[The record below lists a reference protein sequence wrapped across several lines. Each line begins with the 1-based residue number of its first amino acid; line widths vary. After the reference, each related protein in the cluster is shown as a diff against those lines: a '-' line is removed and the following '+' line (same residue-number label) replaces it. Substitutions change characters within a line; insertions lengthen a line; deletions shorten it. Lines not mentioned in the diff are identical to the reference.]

1 MSWRVPALLLLI
13 AWGACA
19 FGAVYPW
26 AFIPL
31 FGGCVAVAL
40 VMLAERRTP
49 APADRAPVIALLVLV
64 TAIVVQLVPVP
75 VSLIQSISPET
86 DTFLRWYEVG
96 YRNLSSHPLSI
107 QPTATVLGLA
117 AAGALGLLLVALAR
131 SMDRQDTIQFIR
143 GLCVLGAVL
152 AIAGIAQ
159 RALWNGK
166 IYGFWTP
173 LNRGNP
179 FGPFVNRNHFAGWM
193 LMALPLAMG
202 YFCGRVS
209 RGMQSVP
216 PGWRPRAIWFSSPD
230 ASETVLVGFAVLL
243 MALGLTMTTSRSGL
257 LGLVAALTIS
267 GWLVARH
274 HRTVARRIVATVFM
288 AFVLFAAVGWAGV
301 DRIALRFASDASFGN
316 RGPIWMDTLRIAR
329 RFPLFGTGFN
339 TYGTSTLL
347 YQSAIPDVHL
357 AEAHNDYLQ
366 LLSEGGA
373 LMAVPAIALLIVI
386 AVTIRRRFRN
396 VRPGSTDYWIRA
408 GAVTGILAMAIQEI
422 GEFSLQMPG
431 NAVLFVALLAV
442 AIRPVDAVLER
453 RAHARAD
460 LQ

>member
-13 AWGACA
+13 TWGVCA

-31 FGGCVAVAL
+31 YGGCAVVAV
-40 VMLAERRTP
+40 VMLAQRRAA
-49 APADRAPVIALLVLV
+49 APAGRAPVIALLFVV
-64 TAIVVQLVPVP
+64 AAIVAQLVPVP
-75 VSLIQSISPET
+75 LSLIQRISPET
-86 DTFLRWYEVG
+86 DTFLRWYQVG
-96 YRNLSSHPLSI
+96 YRSLSTHPLSI
-107 QPTATVLGLA
+107 QPNATVVGLA
-117 AAGALGLLLVALAR
+117 AACALGILLVALAR
-131 SMDRQDTIQFIR
+131 GMNRQDTIQFIR

-152 AIAGIAQ
+152 AIEGIAQ

-173 LNRGNP
+173 VHSGNP

-209 RGMQSVP
+209 RGMQAVP
-216 PGWRPRAIWFSSPD
+216 PGWRNRAIWFSSPD

-243 MALGLTMTTSRSGL
+243 MALGLTMTTSRSGV
-257 LGLVAALTIS
+257 LGLVAALTVS

-274 HRTVARRIVATVFM
+274 HRTMSRRLVATVFI

-329 RFPLFGTGFN
+329 RFPLVGTGFN

-347 YQSAIPDVHL
+347 YQSVIPEVHL

-366 LLSEGGA
+366 LLAEGGA
-373 LMAVPAIALLIVI
+373 LVAIPAIALLIVVG
-386 AVTIRRRFRN
+386 ATIVRRFRS

-408 GAVTGILAMAIQEI
+408 GAVTGILAIAIQEI

-453 RAHARAD
+453 RSHSRPD